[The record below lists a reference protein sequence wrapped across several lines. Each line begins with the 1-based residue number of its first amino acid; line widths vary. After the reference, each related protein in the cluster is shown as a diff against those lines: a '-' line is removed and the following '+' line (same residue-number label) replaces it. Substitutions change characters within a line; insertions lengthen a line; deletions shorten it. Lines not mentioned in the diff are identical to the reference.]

1 MRHEVAECGD
11 AWVQTP
17 DQRETEQGR
26 SLACWR
32 SRRKSGLKQ
41 MTEWQGG
48 WKSSFPACRD
58 NFQVRCI
65 LELSLDRSAEGGPLP
80 ESTLSDL
87 LLHFHVLLSLLPW
100 CSLLTTLLWQ
110 DIWSRTL
117 LLKSASKV
125 VDTEESHANEP
136 YDLTHW
142 QSACKA
148 HTGCCVENQG
158 EEITGGWGSR
168 EAH

>member
-1 MRHEVAECGD
+1 MRHEGAACGYT
-11 AWVQTP
+11 WVQAS
-17 DQRETEQGR
+17 DQGETEQGR
-26 SLACWR
+26 GLACWR

-41 MTEWQGG
+41 MTDREDE
-48 WKSSFPACRD
+48 SPAFPHCRD

-65 LELSLDRSAEGGPLP
+65 LGLSLDRSAEGGPLP

-117 LLKSASKV
+117 LSKSASKV
-125 VDTEESHANEP
+125 VDTEESHANEL

-148 HTGCCVENQG
+148 HTGCCVENQR

-168 EAH
+168 ETH